1 MKNSLGNL
9 VAGFN
14 KIAGDRTGTKSTKD
28 NTGPNSGSPYN
39 EHATR
44 TSSTSL
50 ISSLG
55 GLPSH
60 VATGVTDVVN
70 NVTDYLK
77 VAEQEKTKRTDIKA
91 RRDVALA
98 SIKAQRKVFSELMQY
113 TFQERA
119 AVLQKQ
125 FETLDKAL
133 ESGNVEVAALS
144 LNSMVSVIQSSP
156 FKTIQ
161 EMQQALG
168 NKDFVVRLE

>member
-1 MKNSLGNL
+1 MKKTLENL
-9 VAGFN
+9 AASFN
-14 KIAGDRTGTKSTKD
+14 KISSAPTGTKPTNGDRGPST
-28 NTGPNSGSPYN
+28 GSPHN
-39 EHATR
+39 GSVTG
-44 TSSTSL
+44 TNSTSL
-50 ISSLG
+50 LNALG

-60 VATGVTDVVN
+60 VVTGVSDVVN

-77 VAEQEKTKRTDIKA
+77 VAEQERTKRTNIKA
-91 RRDVALA
+91 SRDVALA

-133 ESGNVEVAALS
+133 EGGNVEVAALS

-168 NKDFVVRLE
+168 SKDFVVRLE